1 MKTETKEKYKK
12 IVDALLENLQ
22 YDEAIDFL
30 YSHRVAGYTMTYS
43 SIKEKYNI
51 PKKKL
56 LEEKVRYIELRNPYY
71 ACAAPMKCYLIHD
84 LERKFSLKAIRLK
97 KLKIIFSDVNI
108 Y

>member
-1 MKTETKEKYKK
+1 MKQETREKYKTTL
-12 IVDALLENLQ
+12 DALLDNLQ

-30 YSHRVAGYTMTYS
+30 YSHRIAGYTMTYS

-56 LEEKVRYIELRNPYY
+56 IEEKVRFIQLKNPHY

-97 KLKIIFSDVNI
+97 KLNIIFSDNN
-108 Y
+108 